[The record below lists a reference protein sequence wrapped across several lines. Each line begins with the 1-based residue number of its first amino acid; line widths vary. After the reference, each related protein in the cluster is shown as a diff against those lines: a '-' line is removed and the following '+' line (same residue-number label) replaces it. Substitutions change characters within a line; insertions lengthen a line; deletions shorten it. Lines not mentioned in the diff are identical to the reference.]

1 MNDRVE
7 CYSGASYAERPVA
20 LIWEGQKLEV
30 NEILSEKRTPEGKT
44 FRVCVNDNRQFD
56 LLYDEKNDNWQVILV
71 G

>member
-1 MNDRVE
+1 MKDRVE
-7 CYSGASYAERPVA
+7 CYSGTSYAERPVA